1 MLSSLK
7 VLLVSSDPANR
18 QLLKSLLEECH
29 LSPVCCSTVRDAR
42 TRLARRHVPV
52 VFCEAQLTDGS
63 FRDLL
68 GAADTTIS
76 KVVVT
81 SRSGDTHEY
90 VEAMSLGAFDYMSS
104 PYRRSEVEWILS
116 HVEETVGTAA

>member
-1 MLSSLK
+1 
-7 VLLVSSDPANR
+7 
-18 QLLKSLLEECH
+18 
-29 LSPVCCSTVRDAR
+29 VCCSTVRDAR
-42 TRLARRHVPV
+42 SRLARKHVPV

-68 GAADTTIS
+68 GAADTTVS

-81 SRSGDTHEY
+81 SRSGDTREY

-116 HVEETVGTAA
+116 HVEEPVGTPS